1 MELNLHIYKG
11 REIIKTYKTET
22 VDLMYG
28 TVEDIL
34 NVLELDK
41 IKTGENLEIASCIVK
56 ASGQLKPFLKDL
68 FDGVTDEEI
77 RNTRM
82 QNLIEIFKGLY
93 QYAIMEMNTVSQK
106 N

>member
-11 REIIKTYKTET
+11 REIVKTYKTET
-22 VDLMYG
+22 IDLMYG
-28 TVEDIL
+28 TVEDIV

-41 IKTGENLEIASCIVK
+41 IKKGDNLEIAACVMR

-68 FDGVTDEEI
+68 FDGVTDDEI

-82 QNLIEIFKGLY
+82 QNLIDIFRGLY
-93 QYAIMEMNTVSQK
+93 QYAIMEMNTVSEK

>member
-1 MELNLHIYKG
+1 MELKLHIYKG
-11 REIIKTYKTET
+11 KEIVKTYKTET

-41 IKTGENLEIASCIVK
+41 IKTGDNLEIATCVMK

-68 FDGVTDEEI
+68 FDGVTDDEI
-77 RNTRM
+77 RNTRIK
-82 QNLIEIFKGLY
+82 NLIDIFRNLY
-93 QYAIMEMNTVSQK
+93 QYAVSEMNLISEK